1 MKSRTLPASI
11 AAVAILAAVFPLQR
25 TSAQQPPVPAIAPRY
40 HAPATQTSPAGI
52 VGVTEQP
59 FVGISLQD
67 AVGMALL
74 SNPNLAITAGN
85 IRIARFNVVG
95 AKGPFDLQLHL
106 EPSSSFQVTP
116 PLNVF
121 FAGPGEIGKY
131 QCLNFLGQPFT
142 CYQEGP
148 GNIIQHQSSFNGT
161 FQGQSVNGTLY
172 SIGIIRT
179 RTYNNTLV
187 NTFSTSY
194 QSSLDLSVDQPL
206 LRNLGMNAEKRN
218 LKVTMIN
225 EDTTEAQ
232 ALVGA
237 SDTIA
242 QVEDSYWDLVAA
254 WRAVAIDEDALKE
267 AIAVQ
272 RSNVRLAARG
282 AAPPVLAVEAQTQV
296 ARFQSNLYAALQ
308 YVSDL
313 QNRLKSLIVT
323 DPHDPIWNANLV
335 PSSPVVEL
343 PSVGDLDAIVAEA
356 NQSRP
361 EVRVA
366 KNLRRQAD
374 LDHAYAKNQ
383 MLPQADFTATYQS
396 NGFAGVL
403 APVPSFELEQC
414 TTIGPTCPTPP
425 PESIGKMGQATGN
438 MWAWRYPA
446 FNVALVFNVPIQND
460 AARGLLHQADEERTQ
475 AEVSLQGVDQRILTE
490 ARNALQVYESSLSR
504 IYSARTSRE
513 SAESVYASELRKF
526 RAGESTTYLVLQ
538 RQLDLAQARGR
549 ELQAQTDL
557 NKAVVELQRV
567 QGTILSANSVSLKTL
582 GSRALAT
589 PSPTPSPMPS
599 PSPAAKG

>member
-1 MKSRTLPASI
+1 M
-11 AAVAILAAVFPLQR
+11 AILAAVLPVQR
-25 TSAQQPPVPAIAPRY
+25 TSAQQPPVPAIAPSYR
-40 HAPATQTSPAGI
+40 APATQPSPAGI

-85 IRIARFNVVG
+85 VRIARFNVVG

-131 QCLNFLGQPFT
+131 TCKSEFGQFT

-148 GNIIQHQSSFNGT
+148 GNIIQHQSSFDGT

-179 RTYNNTLV
+179 RTYNNTIV
-187 NTFSTSY
+187 NFFNPSY
-194 QSSLDLSVDQPL
+194 QSSLNLSVDQPL
-206 LRNLGMNAEKRN
+206 LRNFGMNAEKRN
-218 LKVTMIN
+218 LKVTMID

-242 QVEDSYWDLVAA
+242 QVEDAYWDLVAA
-254 WRAVAIDEDALKE
+254 WRTVAIDEDALKE

-296 ARFQSNLYAALQ
+296 ARFQSNLYASLQ

-313 QNRLKSLIVT
+313 QNHLKSLIVT

-343 PSVGDLDAIVAEA
+343 PSVGDLNAIVAEA

-374 LDHAYAKNQ
+374 LDHAYARNQ

-403 APVPSFELEQC
+403 GPVPKFETESC
-414 TTIGPTCPTPP
+414 AAIPHCPTPP

-446 FNVALVFNVPIQND
+446 FNVALIFNVPIQND

-475 AEVSLQGVDQRILTE
+475 AEVSLQAVDQRILAE

-513 SAESVYASELRKF
+513 SAESVYASELRKY

-538 RQLDLAQARGR
+538 RQLELAQARGR

-567 QGTILSANSVSLKTL
+567 QGTILRANSVSLKTL

-599 PSPAAKG
+599 PGPTAKS